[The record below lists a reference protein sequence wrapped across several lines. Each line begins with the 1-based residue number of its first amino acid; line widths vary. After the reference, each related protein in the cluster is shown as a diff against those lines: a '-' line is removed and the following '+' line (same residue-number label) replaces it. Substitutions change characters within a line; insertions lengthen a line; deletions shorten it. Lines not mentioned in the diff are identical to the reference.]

1 MGSGMK
7 TKWLEPKNRIDW
19 MHVDSI
25 QSSDMMYRLV
35 FGFEPMLINYQD
47 GSTAWEF
54 HPSGTVVVYNE
65 KELE

>member
-1 MGSGMK
+1 
-7 TKWLEPKNRIDW
+7 